1 MPNILPAGYS
11 ARLKAGYRITDHF
24 FTRSKLFFAGLPEP
38 PIFEISGS
46 GTSSRQIPA
55 PTLTRVSPH
64 FAWKRNGSEN
74 ERSQIA
80 KKRVTFACFALKR
93 NGIFWMR
100 NELIRSEKYRK
111 YRKSSQFR
119 ETRNQNL
126 EYIFAILQ
134 NINDFFKDKKI
145 IQNCILLEHVHL
157 MYCTVYTV
165 HSTVYTR
172 RF

>member
-1 MPNILPAGYS
+1 MLQSVLQIRIRIHNIFNESGF
-11 ARLKAGYRITDHF
+11 RLGCPHI
-24 FTRSKLFFAGLPEP
+24 L
-38 PIFEISGS
+38 IGS
-46 GTSSRQIPA
+46 ET
-55 PTLTRVSPH
+55 
-64 FAWKRNGSEN
+64 KRNGSEN
-74 ERSQIA
+74 ERSEIA
-80 KKRVTFACFALKR
+80 KKMVSFACFALKR

-100 NELIRSEKYRK
+100 NEMIRSEKYRK

-134 NINDFFKDKKI
+134 NINDFFKDKKN

-157 MYCTVYTV
+157 MYCTLYTV